1 MAKKIIQAIRNGKI
15 TSIFDYKL
23 ITPEYK
29 DKGKLAIVA
38 FTLNE
43 SKKGKKG
50 KNYSLHAHLNKD
62 KKIVE
67 SFKFFSLDQ
76 NFEER
81 EKGKNNDVCSI

>member
-29 DKGKLAIVA
+29 GKLAIVA

-43 SKKGKKG
+43 SKKG